1 MYGRRKAGRTRDGPR
16 RDQSHLPSHAREA
29 RCGPEAGG
37 SSSRMLQLGLA
48 LDLEATER
56 IERIVCGKL
65 EPHVLEVIFRVLTEA
80 EGHRL
85 QTCALRPRI
94 SWRRVRRADNLG
106 HVEQRAVCELIFL
119 DDCVEA
125 TPLIAV
131 LLVVE

>member
-48 LDLEATER
+48 LDLQATER

-85 QTCALRPRI
+85 QAAALR
-94 SWRRVRRADNLG
+94 SGNSRRAARRAHSLG
-106 HVEQRAVCELIFL
+106 QVGGRG
-119 DDCVEA
+119 
-125 TPLIAV
+125 V
-131 LLVVE
+131 L